1 MRYLI
6 ALSAGIFSVVW
17 WPMLPDLS
25 FVIVVLASTT
35 LLSIKLPLR
44 FKKSV
49 WVALCMGWGCCWAIF
64 SAQQYLQHQLPE
76 VLNKQEIIITGS
88 VDSLVETNRTNS
100 RFSMAVESARLKS
113 NEAVEIPIKSV
124 LLSWYQFKGPRTQ
137 ISPGERWQLTVRLRR
152 PRGFRN
158 PGAFDYQSWLIQQGY
173 SATGYIRESAS
184 NKRIDSVPIS
194 IDRYRQKIRQAIM
207 SSGLS
212 PRGAAAVLALSIGDK
227 NPIGQWWDDLARLGI
242 VHLLVISGLHI
253 GLIAGLGF
261 KLGTVLG
268 RLILP
273 LHWLFPSRVDQTLG
287 SRWMA
292 PVMALMAGL
301 AYSLLAGFSLSTQR
315 AIIAVSVVMIAKL
328 LYRRVDPWAC
338 FLWALLLIAIAQ
350 PLAILNAGFWLS
362 FSAVAVLIW
371 WFNPWQSTGKSFSY
385 VRALSA
391 QLALLVAMALPL
403 LFFMGRFSWLA
414 PMVNL
419 LAVPWVSLVTV
430 PLTLIGTV
438 LLPLSSGAASL
449 CWQLASDSLSWLWL
463 LLDWLP
469 RSVGFVS
476 APVTL
481 SAWLLAATLL
491 AVLGALL
498 PKGLSVRRIC
508 GLPLLAAILGS
519 ESGPPLKVTVLDVG
533 QGLAV
538 VVQSP
543 DHLLVYDSGPS
554 YSDQFNAGS
563 GIIAPYLRRHGRNR
577 IDQLILSH
585 EDADHSGG
593 FNALLAAI
601 GVNDIQVGPGY
612 GSGTLTHC
620 IAGTTWYWGEGQDR
634 VRFDILSPSSGSFQ
648 KGNNSSCVLM
658 ITWRDQRILLS
669 GDIEAEVEQQ
679 LDFNGHPLSL
689 LVAPHHGSKTSSSPR
704 FVAATQPT
712 HVVFS
717 SGYGHQ
723 FGHPHADVVQRY
735 MQVDS
740 AVWLTSE
747 QGAVSF
753 TWDRQG
759 QLNIATERSLQP
771 DRWWR

>member
-6 ALSAGIFSVVW
+6 AISVGIFSVVW
-17 WPMLPDLS
+17 WPILPDLR
-25 FVIVVLASTT
+25 IVMLALAVTT
-35 LLSIKLPLR
+35 LLSIKLPIR
-44 FKKSV
+44 YKKSA
-49 WVALCMGWGCCWAIF
+49 WLALCIGWGSCWGIYD
-64 SAQQYLQHQLPE
+64 AQQYLQHQLPE
-76 VLNKQEIIITGS
+76 LLNKQEIVITGS

-100 RFSMAVESARLKS
+100 RFRMAVESARLKS
-113 NEAVEIPIKSV
+113 NEAIEIPITSV
-124 LLSWYQFKGPRTQ
+124 LLSWYQFKEPRTEV
-137 ISPGERWQLTVRLRR
+137 SPGERWQLTVRLRR

-158 PGAFDYQSWLIQQGY
+158 PGAFDYQSWLVQQGY

-184 NKRIDSVPIS
+184 NKRIDSLPIS

-212 PRGAAAVLALSIGDK
+212 PRGTAAVLALSIGDK
-227 NPIGQWWDDLARLGI
+227 KPIGEWWDDLARLGI

-261 KLGTVLG
+261 KLGAALG

-292 PVMALMAGL
+292 PFVGLTAGL
-301 AYSLLAGFSLSTQR
+301 AYSLLAGFSLPTQR

-328 LYRRVDPWAC
+328 LYRRIDPWAC
-338 FLWALLLIAIAQ
+338 FVWALLLIAIAQ

-362 FSAVAVLIW
+362 FSAVAILIW

-385 VRALSA
+385 IRALSA

-430 PLTLIGTV
+430 PLTLIGIV
-438 LLPLSSGAASL
+438 LLPLSPAAGSL
-449 CWQLASDSLSWLWL
+449 CWQLASGSLSWLWL

-469 RSVGFVS
+469 NSVGFIS

-481 SAWLLAATLL
+481 SAWLLAAALL

-498 PKGLSVRRIC
+498 PRGLSARWLC
-508 GLPLLAAILGS
+508 GLPLLAGLFGS
-519 ESGPPLKVTVLDVG
+519 EPGPPLKVTVLDVG

-538 VVQSP
+538 VVQTP
-543 DHLLVYDSGPS
+543 NHLLVYDSGPS

-577 IDQLILSH
+577 IDLLILSH

-593 FNALLAAI
+593 FNALVADV

-612 GSGTLTHC
+612 GSGAFAHC
-620 IAGTTWYWGEGQDR
+620 IAGNTWHWGEGQDR
-634 VRFDILSPSSGSFQ
+634 VRFDMLSPSKDGFQ

-658 ITWRDQRILLS
+658 ITWRDQRILLA
-669 GDIEAEVEQQ
+669 GDIEGEVEKQ
-679 LDFNGHPLSL
+679 LDLKDHRLSL

-704 FVAATQPT
+704 FVAGTRPA

-723 FGHPHADVVQRY
+723 FGHPDADVVQRY
-735 MQVDS
+735 IRVDS
-740 AVWLTSE
+740 TAWLTSL

-753 TWDRQG
+753 TWDQQG
-759 QLNIATERSLQP
+759 QLNVVTERSLQP

>member
-6 ALSAGIFSVVW
+6 AISVGIFSVVW
-17 WPMLPDLS
+17 WPMLPDLRI
-25 FVIVVLASTT
+25 VIFALAATT
-35 LLSIKLPLR
+35 LLSIKLPIR
-44 FKKSV
+44 YKKSA
-49 WVALCMGWGCCWAIF
+49 WLALCIGWGCCWGIF
-64 SAQQYLQHQLPE
+64 DAQQYLQHQLPE
-76 VLNKQEIIITGS
+76 LLNKQEIVITGS

-100 RFSMAVESARLKS
+100 RFRMAVESARLKS
-113 NEAVEIPIKSV
+113 NEAIEIPITSV
-124 LLSWYQFKGPRTQ
+124 LLSWYQFKDPRTEVF
-137 ISPGERWQLTVRLRR
+137 PGERWQLTVRLRR

-158 PGAFDYQSWLIQQGY
+158 PGAFDYQSWLVQQGY

-184 NKRIDSVPIS
+184 NKRIDSLPIS

-212 PRGAAAVLALSIGDK
+212 PRGTAAVLALSIGDK
-227 NPIGQWWDDLARLGI
+227 KPIGQWWEDLARLGI

-261 KLGTVLG
+261 KLGAAIG

-292 PVMALMAGL
+292 PFVGLTAGL

-328 LYRRVDPWAC
+328 LYRRIDPWAC
-338 FLWALLLIAIAQ
+338 FVWALLLIAIAQ

-362 FSAVAVLIW
+362 FSAVAILIW
-371 WFNPWQSTGKSFSY
+371 WFNPWQSTGKGFSY
-385 VRALSA
+385 RRALSA

-430 PLTLIGTV
+430 PLTLIGIV
-438 LLPLSSGAASL
+438 LLPLSPAAGSL

-469 RSVGFVS
+469 NSVGFISV
-476 APVTL
+476 PVTL
-481 SAWLLAATLL
+481 SAWLLIAALL

-498 PKGLSVRRIC
+498 PRGLSARWLC
-508 GLPLLAAILGS
+508 GLPLLAGLFGS
-519 ESGPPLKVTVLDVG
+519 EPGPPLKVTVLDVG

-538 VVQSP
+538 VVQTP
-543 DHLLVYDSGPS
+543 NHLLVYDSGPS

-577 IDQLILSH
+577 IDLLILSH

-593 FNALLAAI
+593 FKALVAAV

-612 GSGTLTHC
+612 GSGAFPHC
-620 IAGTTWYWGEGQDR
+620 IAGNTWHWGEGQDR
-634 VRFDILSPSSGSFQ
+634 VRFDMLSPRKDGFQ

-658 ITWRDQRILLS
+658 ITWRDQRILLA
-669 GDIEAEVEQQ
+669 GDIEGEVEKQ
-679 LDFNGHPLSL
+679 LDLKDHRLSL

-704 FVAATQPT
+704 FVAGTRPA

-735 MQVDS
+735 IRVDS
-740 AVWLTSE
+740 TAWLTSL

-753 TWDRQG
+753 TWDQQG
-759 QLNIATERSLQP
+759 QLNVVTERSLQP